1 MFSDDGSC
9 EVLYKQKLEI
19 ENVNTLKEIFGD
31 ILDSKISKKEEV
43 KYEFES
49 KFKSS
54 LIAIYM
60 NDYKKHDVDA
70 ILVTLGLD
78 ENKRK
83 LALKKLKGDYVAD
96 KKVLESLGAVDS
108 DGLEE
113 ELDAI
118 RENKNYENISRYIN
132 IESIDNTF
140 LEKLKRA
147 ISVEDTLSLGLTYE
161 K

>member
-1 MFSDDGSC
+1 
-9 EVLYKQKLEI
+9 
-19 ENVNTLKEIFGD
+19 
-31 ILDSKISKKEEV
+31 
-43 KYEFES
+43 
-49 KFKSS
+49 
-54 LIAIYM
+54 M

-70 ILVTLGLD
+70 ILVSLGLD

-83 LALKKLKGDYVAD
+83 LAMKKLKGEYIAD
-96 KKVLESLGAVDS
+96 KKILESLGAVDS
-108 DGLEE
+108 DSLEE

-132 IESIDNTF
+132 IESIDSTF

-147 ISVEDTLSLGLTYE
+147 ISVEDTLTLGLTYA